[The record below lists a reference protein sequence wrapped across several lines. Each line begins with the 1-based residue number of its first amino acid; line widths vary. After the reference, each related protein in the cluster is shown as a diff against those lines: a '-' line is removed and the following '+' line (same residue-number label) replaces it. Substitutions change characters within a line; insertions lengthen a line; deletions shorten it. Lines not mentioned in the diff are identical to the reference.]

1 MKLLQPNQ
9 FELVAWEE
17 LFKKN
22 PCAEKRFIE
31 QVNMKGKPQ
40 GLLELDVDTIQS
52 FLASL
57 VLVDWQTQ
65 PVALATHKYNTI
77 TAEGCTATIGSL
89 CCVKYPGY
97 KLSSYPL
104 AGAIAH
110 AAMSDADTINARC
123 NPISKKLFEQFGF
136 TEIEVHED
144 GKSLMSL
151 PVTEAHL
158 HSMPHIVQV
167 ALPSFTDGGKYD

>member
-57 VLVDWQTQ
+57 V
-65 PVALATHKYNTI
+65 N
-77 TAEGCTATIGSL
+77 E
-89 CCVKYPGY
+89 
-97 KLSSYPL
+97 
-104 AGAIAH
+104 
-110 AAMSDADTINARC
+110 
-123 NPISKKLFEQFGF
+123 
-136 TEIEVHED
+136 
-144 GKSLMSL
+144 
-151 PVTEAHL
+151 
-158 HSMPHIVQV
+158 
-167 ALPSFTDGGKYD
+167 